1 MHEELKLAPA
11 APVTL
16 RRDVGHYLVYYLQ
29 ENQERFPGV
38 EVQRVF
44 VRAYPDDTL
53 AAHILGNVGEI
64 SEEELK
70 DPRYQGLR
78 PATRSARTG
87 SRTPTTATCAASRA

>member
-44 VRAYPDDTL
+44 VRAYPT
-53 AAHILGNVGEI
+53 ER
-64 SEEELK
+64 S
-70 DPRYQGLR
+70 P
-78 PATRSARTG
+78 PTSSATSAR
-87 SRTPTTATCAASRA
+87 SPKKS

>member
-44 VRAYPDDTL
+44 VRAYPDGTL

-64 SEEELK
+64 SPE
-70 DPRYQGLR
+70 D
-78 PATRSARTG
+78 S
-87 SRTPTTATCAASRA
+87 